1 MTKLK
6 KLLRL
11 LQLINQLYKS
21 PPKNVDQIGEIL
33 EVSSRSVYRFLDLLD
48 LAGFHVKKNEKNQYF
63 IDNMRDIPQMAF
75 SEEETDLINQALS
88 LLSKD
93 NKLIGSIKTK
103 LNVLSPNTITAAHIN
118 SAKNGLIVEL
128 LNEAII
134 AEKQI
139 ILKKYQSINSQSIS
153 DRTVEPI
160 CIDGNYRTLTAYEIN
175 SKTNKTFVI
184 ERIDN
189 VEITCTSFKQQEQHI
204 QIEKDAFGFGTRSD
218 LRTFTAHLELTLK
231 AKILLTEE
239 YPETAQFIKKKRNT
253 ENYIFKCIVN
263 DMRPVHRFINGL
275 PDEIK
280 ELKDHDVIGVSFY
293 Y

>member
-11 LQLINQLYKS
+11 LQLINQLYKA
-21 PPKNVDQIGEIL
+21 PPKNVDQIGDIL
-33 EVSSRSVYRFLDLLD
+33 DVSSRSVYRYLDLLD
-48 LAGFHVKKNEKNQYF
+48 LAGFHIKKNEKNQYF

-103 LNVLSPNTITAAHIN
+103 LNVLSPNTISAAHIN

-128 LNEAII
+128 LNEAIT
-134 AEKQI
+134 AQKQI

-160 CIDGNYRTLTAYEIN
+160 CIDGNYRTLTAYEIT

-189 VEITCTSFKQQEQHI
+189 VEITCISFKHQDQHL

-253 ENYIFKCIVN
+253 KNYIFKCIVN

>member
-11 LQLINQLYKS
+11 LQLINQLYKA
-21 PPKNVDQIGEIL
+21 PPKNVDQIGDIL
-33 EVSSRSVYRFLDLLD
+33 DVSSRSVYRYLDLLD
-48 LAGFHVKKNEKNQYF
+48 LAGFHIKKNEKNQYF

-75 SEEETDLINQALS
+75 SEEETNLINQALS

-103 LNVLSPNTITAAHIN
+103 LNVLSPNTISAAHIN

-128 LNEAII
+128 LNEAIT
-134 AEKQI
+134 AQKQI

-160 CIDGNYRTLTAYEIN
+160 CIDGNYRTLTAYEIT

-184 ERIDN
+184 ERIEN
-189 VEITCTSFKQQEQHI
+189 IEITRTSFKHLEDHI
-204 QIEKDAFGFGTRSD
+204 EIEKDAFGFGTRSD

-253 ENYIFKCIVN
+253 DDYIFKCIVN
-263 DMRPVHRFINGL
+263 DMRPVQRFINGL

-293 Y
+293 

>member
-204 QIEKDAFGFGTRSD
+204 QIEKDAFGFGTRSE

-239 YPETAQFIKKKRNT
+239 YPETAQFVKKKRNT
-253 ENYIFKCIVN
+253 DNYIFKCIVN